1 MTHTLPEPREAT
13 PDDKENIL
21 RVIGSYPQ
29 AKWDRPIAKKYFDD
43 FFKYGKVFEYDK
55 VYVIEDDHNIVG
67 VIGYHTDKYETK
79 NVWLGWFYVHS
90 DYQKRG
96 YGKHLFKFIKDKLKN
111 KDVGKL
117 FVDTSSNEF
126 YQTALLQYIKLGF
139 TLEAVIKSYYGKNE
153 DQLILSIEI

>member
-55 VYVIEDDHNIVG
+55 VYVIEDHHDIVG

-96 YGKHLFKFIKDKLKN
+96 YTNEDG
-111 KDVGKL
+111 DVGAKRNKKRHK
-117 FVDTSSNEF
+117 T
-126 YQTALLQYIKLGF
+126 
-139 TLEAVIKSYYGKNE
+139 
-153 DQLILSIEI
+153 